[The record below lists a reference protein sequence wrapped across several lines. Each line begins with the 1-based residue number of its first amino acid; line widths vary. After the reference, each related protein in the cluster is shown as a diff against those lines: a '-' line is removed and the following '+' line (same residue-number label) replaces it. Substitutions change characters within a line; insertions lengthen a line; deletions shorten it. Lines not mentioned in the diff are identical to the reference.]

1 MTFYIPSYK
10 NLKKIKESR
19 KNIGSLSQDKTQI
32 EVEESLF
39 LVVNK
44 KLFNNYK
51 RDYHKILKQDRI
63 SVKYE
68 TKRVLYCK
76 NILSPYS
83 TMVENSI

>member
-1 MTFYIPSYK
+1 M
-10 NLKKIKESR
+10 KKIKGSR

-51 RDYHKILKQDRI
+51 RDYHKIPKQDRT

-68 TKRVLYCK
+68 TEKVLYCK
-76 NILSPYS
+76 NILSLYF